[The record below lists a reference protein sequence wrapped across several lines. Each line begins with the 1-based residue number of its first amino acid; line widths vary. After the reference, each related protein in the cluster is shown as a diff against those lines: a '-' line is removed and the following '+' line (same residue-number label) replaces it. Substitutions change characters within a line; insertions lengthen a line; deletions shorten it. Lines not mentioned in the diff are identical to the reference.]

1 MWDERYSEA
10 EFAFGTE
17 PNDFLRAVFKQIPK
31 GGHVLCLAEG
41 EGRNAVFLAEQGYQ
55 VTAMDLSAVGLRKA
69 EKLAKDRG
77 VAITTQVANLED
89 YSFGENRWEGIVSI
103 WAHLPSVVRQYV
115 HAQIATALKPNG
127 VYIVEAYTQQ
137 QLETEAVGGPSASQK
152 ERFGSLVYLQ
162 NELQTLEQTIGVEKL
177 RVVSE
182 GKRHQGLSAVVQF
195 VGKKM
200 VNNPV

>member
-1 MWDERYSEA
+1 MWNERYSKPGYA
-10 EFAFGTE
+10 YGTE
-17 PNDFLRAVFKQIPK
+17 PNDFLIEVFKQIPK
-31 GGHVLCLAEG
+31 GGRVLCLAEG
-41 EGRNAVFLAEQGYQ
+41 EGRNAVFLAEQGYN
-55 VTAMDLSAVGLRKA
+55 VTAMDMSEVGLRKA
-69 EKLAKDRG
+69 QQLAKDRG
-77 VAITTQVANLED
+77 VTISTQVADLAD
-89 YSFGENRWEGIVSI
+89 YEFGENRWDGIVSI
-103 WAHLPSVVRQYV
+103 WAHLPSAVRQYV

-162 NELQTLEQTIGVEKL
+162 DELQMLEQTIGVEKL
-177 RVVSE
+177 RMVSE

-195 VGKKM
+195 IGKKT